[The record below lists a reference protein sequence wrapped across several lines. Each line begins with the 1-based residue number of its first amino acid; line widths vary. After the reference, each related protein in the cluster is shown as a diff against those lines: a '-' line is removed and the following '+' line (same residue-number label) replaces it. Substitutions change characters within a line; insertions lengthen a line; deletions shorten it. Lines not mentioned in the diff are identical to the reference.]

1 MTMKPRTNI
10 VDALHAVLEV
20 LRSGEA
26 FTLNEL
32 ARKSDLNFRTVKKI
46 IDILQSSHDSF
57 FGKQFG
63 VSSLKSTTIIQ
74 LREKAGLLMFPEAI
88 QNLII
93 KTSHY
98 PAASRDEEILVH
110 LFLQKATKPE
120 NAAYLP
126 ENKTVGDLADA
137 EFVGRIGNRFY
148 LTEDG
153 AYIAKGALELYPE
166 LEDMS
171 TEVQKDDDAG
181 PVMIPWIT
189 VAVPPSPIMIK
200 SKLDAVRRTQ

>member
-1 MTMKPRTNI
+1 MKSRTNI
-10 VDALHAVLEV
+10 VDALHTVLEV

-32 ARKSDLNFRTVKKI
+32 ARKSGLNFRTVKKI
-46 IDILQSSHDSF
+46 IDILQSSQNSF
-57 FGKQFG
+57 FEKQLG

-74 LREKAGLLMFPEAI
+74 LKEKTGLSMFPEAI

-110 LFLQKATKPE
+110 LFLQKATRPE

-126 ENKTVGDLADA
+126 ENRMVGDLVDA
-137 EFVGRIGNRFY
+137 EFVGKAGNRFY
-148 LTEDG
+148 LTKDG

-181 PVMIPWIT
+181 PVLIPWIT

-200 SKLDAVRRTQ
+200 RKLDAVRRTR